1 MKNTNYS
8 AVKLKQGCARR
19 AKSGSPWVFSNE
31 IDMTSETKNIPAGTL
46 VRLYDANDA
55 FIGVGSFNPH
65 SLISFRKMASD
76 PQTQINA
83 SFFAKKF
90 RRCAQTRN
98 ALVNSPFYRL
108 VHSEGDGLPGL
119 IIDRFDDIVA
129 CQLNTAGT
137 DRLKQEIVDALDE
150 VLKPS
155 CIVLRAESS
164 ARALEGLDPL
174 YEVAKG
180 NLPDIVPVREN
191 GIYFFADLKEGQKT
205 GWFYDQRDNR
215 SFVGRLAPNKRCIDF
230 YTYAGGFALHMGIGH
245 AKEII
250 GVDRSESALALAQ
263 KAAEKNELGDKCSWI
278 KDNAFDV
285 LENMNKDKEKFGIV
299 VCDPPAFAKVKK
311 DIAAGLR
318 GYRKMARL
326 AAGLVEKDGFLALG
340 SCSHHVKPDEF
351 FTECMRGLTE
361 AGKTGRVILQ
371 AGAGPDHP
379 IHPHL
384 PETAYLKMIV
394 CQID

>member
-1 MKNTNYS
+1 MKNTNYP

-31 IDMTSETKNIPAGTL
+31 IDMTAETKNIPAGTL
-46 VRLYDANDA
+46 VRLYDANDT
-55 FIGVGSFNPH
+55 FVGVGSFNPH
-65 SLISFRKMASD
+65 CLISFRKMASD
-76 PQTQINA
+76 PQTEINA
-83 SFFAKKF
+83 AFFAKKF
-90 RRCAQTRN
+90 RRCVDLRS

-137 DRLKQEIVDALDE
+137 DALKQEIVEALDS

-180 NLPDIVPVREN
+180 ALPDIVPVREN

-205 GWFYDQRDNR
+205 GWFYDQRENR
-215 SFVGRLAPNKRCIDF
+215 SFVGRLAPEKRCIDF

-250 GVDRSESALALAQ
+250 GVDRSESALALAR
-263 KAAEKNELGDKCSWI
+263 KAAEKNELDGKCSWI

-311 DIAAGLR
+311 DVAAGLR
-318 GYRKMARL
+318 GYRKVARL
-326 AAGLVEKDGFLALG
+326 AAGLVEKNGILALG

-361 AGKTGRVILQ
+361 AGRTGRVILQ

-379 IHPHL
+379 VHPLL
-384 PETAYLKMIV
+384 PETAYLKMLV

>member
-1 MKNTNYS
+1 MKNTNYP

-46 VRLYDANDA
+46 VRLYDANDT

-90 RRCAQTRN
+90 RRCAETRN

-137 DRLKQEIVDALDE
+137 DRLKQEIVEALDE

-250 GVDRSESALALAQ
+250 GVDRSESALALAK

-326 AAGLVEKDGFLALG
+326 AAGLVEKDSFLALG

-379 IHPHL
+379 VHPHL

>member
-1 MKNTNYS
+1 MKNTNYP
-8 AVKLKQGCARR
+8 AVKLKQGCAKR
-19 AKSGSPWVFSNE
+19 AKSGSPWIFSNE
-31 IDMTSETKNIPAGTL
+31 IDMTAETKNIPAGTL
-46 VRLYDANDA
+46 IRLYDANDT

-65 SLISFRKMASD
+65 SLISFRKMSAD
-76 PQTQINA
+76 PQTEIN
-83 SFFAKKF
+83 STFFAKKI
-90 RRCAQTRN
+90 RRCVDLRN

-137 DRLKQEIVDALDE
+137 DALKQEIVDALDE
-150 VLKPS
+150 VLHPS

-164 ARALEGLDPL
+164 ARSLEGLDPL
-174 YEVAKG
+174 YEIAKG
-180 NLPDIVPVREN
+180 TLPDVVSVREN

-205 GWFYDQRDNR
+205 GWFYDQRENR

-263 KAAEKNELGDKCSWI
+263 KAAEKNDLTGKCSWI

-318 GYRKMARL
+318 GYRKVARL
-326 AAGLVEKDGFLALG
+326 AAGLVEKNGILALG
-340 SCSHHVKPDEF
+340 SCSHHVKPNEF

-379 IHPHL
+379 VHPLL
-384 PETAYLKMIV
+384 PETAYLKMLV
-394 CQID
+394 CQLD

>member
-1 MKNTNYS
+1 MKNTNYP
-8 AVKLKQGCARR
+8 AVKLKHGCAKRVK
-19 AKSGSPWVFSNE
+19 AGSPWIFSNE
-31 IDMTSETKNIPAGTL
+31 IDMTAETKNILPGTL
-46 VRLYDANDA
+46 VCLYDANES

-76 PQTQINA
+76 PQTEINA
-83 SFFAKKF
+83 AFFAKKF
-90 RRCAQTRN
+90 RTCLDLRN

-137 DRLKQEIVDALDE
+137 DALKQEIVDALDE
-150 VLKPS
+150 VLHPS

-180 NLPDIVPVREN
+180 TLPDVVSVREN

-205 GWFYDQRDNR
+205 GWFYDQRENR

-263 KAAEKNELGDKCSWI
+263 KAAEKNELTDKCSWI

-326 AAGLVEKDGFLALG
+326 AAGLVEKNGILALG
-340 SCSHHVKPDEF
+340 SCSHHVKPDAF

-361 AGKTGRVILQ
+361 AGKTGRVVLQ

>member
-1 MKNTNYS
+1 MKNTNYP
-8 AVKLKQGCARR
+8 AVKLKQGCAKRVK
-19 AKSGSPWVFSNE
+19 AGSPWVFSNE
-31 IDMTSETKNIPAGTL
+31 IDMTAETKNIPAGTL
-46 VRLYDANDA
+46 ARLYDANGT
-55 FIGVGSFNPH
+55 FIGVGSFNSH

-76 PQTQINA
+76 PQTEINA
-83 SFFAKKF
+83 AFFAKKL
-90 RRCAQTRN
+90 RRCVDLRN

-137 DRLKQEIVDALDE
+137 DALKQEIVDALDA
-150 VLKPS
+150 VLHPS

-180 NLPDIVPVREN
+180 TLPDVVSVREN

-205 GWFYDQRDNR
+205 GWFYDQRENR

-250 GVDRSESALALAQ
+250 GVDRSESALALAR
-263 KAAEKNELGDKCSWI
+263 KAAEKNELGNKCSWI

-285 LENMNKDKEKFGIV
+285 LESMNKDKEKFGIV

-318 GYRKMARL
+318 GYRKVARL
-326 AAGLVEKDGFLALG
+326 AAGLVEKDGILALG
-340 SCSHHVKPDEF
+340 SCSHHVRPDEF
-351 FTECMRGLTE
+351 FAECIRGLTE

-379 IHPHL
+379 VHPLL
-384 PETAYLKMIV
+384 PETAYLKMLV

>member
-1 MKNTNYS
+1 MKNTSYP
-8 AVKLKQGCARR
+8 AVKMKPGCSRR
-19 AKSGSPWVFSNE
+19 AKAGSPWVFSNE
-31 IDMTSETKNIPAGTL
+31 IDMSQEAKSLPDGSL
-46 VRLYDANDA
+46 VRLYDSNDS
-55 FIGVGSFNPH
+55 FLGVGTFNAH
-65 SLISFRKMASD
+65 SLISFRKIAGD
-76 PQTQINA
+76 AEAVIDT
-83 SFFAKKF
+83 SFFAKRL
-90 RRCAQTRN
+90 RRSVILRDG
-98 ALVNSPFYRL
+98 LVNSPFYRL
-108 VHSEGDGLPGL
+108 IHSEGDGLPGL

-137 DRLKQEIVDALDE
+137 NALKQEIVDAIDQ

-155 CIVLRAESS
+155 CIVLRAESA
-164 ARALEGLDPL
+164 ARSLEGLDPL
-174 YEVAKG
+174 YEIAKG
-180 NLPDIVPVREN
+180 TLPDVVPVREN

-205 GWFYDQRDNR
+205 GWFYDQRENR

-263 KAAEKNELGDKCSWI
+263 KAAGKNELADKCSWI
-278 KDNAFDV
+278 RDNAFDV

-326 AAGLVEKDGFLALG
+326 AAELVERDGILALG

-351 FTECMRGLTE
+351 FTECMRGVTE

-379 IHPHL
+379 VHPHL
-384 PETAYLKMIV
+384 PETAYLKMLV
-394 CQID
+394 CQLD

>member
-1 MKNTNYS
+1 MKKTNYP
-8 AVKLKQGCARR
+8 AVKMKQGCSKRVKA
-19 AKSGSPWVFSNE
+19 GSPWVFSNE
-31 IDMTSETKNIPAGTL
+31 IDMTSETKNLPAGTL
-46 VRLYDANDA
+46 VRLYEANDT

-65 SLISFRKMASD
+65 SLISFRKMAGD
-76 PQTQINA
+76 PQTEIDTA
-83 SFFAKKF
+83 FFAKRL
-90 RRCAQTRN
+90 RRCVTLRDS
-98 ALVNSPFYRL
+98 LVNSPFYRL

-119 IIDRFDDIVA
+119 IIDRFDDIIA

-137 DRLKQEIVDALDE
+137 DGLKQEIVDAIDE

-164 ARALEGLDPL
+164 ARDLEGLPPL

-180 NLPDIVPVREN
+180 TLPDIVSVREN

-215 SFVGRLAPNKRCIDF
+215 SFVGRLAPNRRCIDF

-263 KAAEKNELGDKCSWI
+263 KAAEKNGLSDKCTWL

-299 VCDPPAFAKVKK
+299 VCAPPAFAQVKK

-351 FTECMRGLTE
+351 FTECMRGVTE
-361 AGKTGRVILQ
+361 AGRTGRVILQ
-371 AGAGPDHP
+371 SGAGPDHP
-379 IHPHL
+379 VHPHL
-384 PETAYLKMIV
+384 PETAYLKMLV
-394 CQID
+394 CQLD

>member
-1 MKNTNYS
+1 MKNTNYP

-31 IDMTSETKNIPAGTL
+31 IDMTAETKNIPAGTL
-46 VRLYDANDA
+46 VRLYDANDT
-55 FIGVGSFNPH
+55 FVGVGSFNPH
-65 SLISFRKMASD
+65 CLISFRKMASD
-76 PQTQINA
+76 PQTEINA
-83 SFFAKKF
+83 AFFAKKF
-90 RRCAQTRN
+90 RRCVDLRS

-137 DRLKQEIVDALDE
+137 DALKQEIVEALDS

-180 NLPDIVPVREN
+180 ALPDIVPVREN

-205 GWFYDQRDNR
+205 GWFYDQRENR
-215 SFVGRLAPNKRCIDF
+215 SFVGRLAPEKRCIDF

-250 GVDRSESALALAQ
+250 GVDRSESALALAR
-263 KAAEKNELGDKCSWI
+263 KAAEKNELDGKCSWI

-311 DIAAGLR
+311 DVAAGRR
-318 GYRKMARL
+318 GYRKVARL
-326 AAGLVEKDGFLALG
+326 AAGLVEKDGILALG

-361 AGKTGRVILQ
+361 AGRTGRVILQ

-379 IHPHL
+379 VHPLL
-384 PETAYLKMIV
+384 PETAYLKMLV

>member
-1 MKNTNYS
+1 MKNTNYP

-31 IDMTSETKNIPAGTL
+31 IDMTAETKNIPAGTL
-46 VRLYDANDA
+46 VRLYDANDT
-55 FIGVGSFNPH
+55 FVGVGSFNPH
-65 SLISFRKMASD
+65 CLISFRKMASD
-76 PQTQINA
+76 PQTEINA
-83 SFFAKKF
+83 AFFAKKF
-90 RRCAQTRN
+90 RRCVDLRS

-137 DRLKQEIVDALDE
+137 DALKQEIVEALDS

-180 NLPDIVPVREN
+180 ALPDIVPVREN

-205 GWFYDQRDNR
+205 GWFYDQRENR
-215 SFVGRLAPNKRCIDF
+215 SFVGRLAPEKRCIDF

-250 GVDRSESALALAQ
+250 GVDRSESALALAR
-263 KAAEKNELGDKCSWI
+263 KAAEKNELDGKCSWI

-311 DIAAGLR
+311 DVAAGLR
-318 GYRKMARL
+318 GYRKVARL
-326 AAGLVEKDGFLALG
+326 AAGLVEKDGILALG

-361 AGKTGRVILQ
+361 AGRTGRVILQ

-379 IHPHL
+379 VHPLL
-384 PETAYLKMIV
+384 PETAYLKMLV

>member
-137 DRLKQEIVDALDE
+137 DRLKQEIVEALDE

>member
-340 SCSHHVKPDEF
+340 SCSHHVKPYEF

>member
-1 MKNTNYS
+1 MKNTNYP
-8 AVKLKQGCARR
+8 AVKLKQGCTRR

-31 IDMTSETKNIPAGTL
+31 IDMTAETKNIPAGTL
-46 VRLYDANDA
+46 VRLYDANDT
-55 FIGVGSFNPH
+55 FVGVGSFNPH
-65 SLISFRKMASD
+65 CLISFRKMASD
-76 PQTQINA
+76 PQTEINA
-83 SFFAKKF
+83 AFFAKKF
-90 RRCAQTRN
+90 RRCVDLRS

-137 DRLKQEIVDALDE
+137 DALKQEIVEALDS

-180 NLPDIVPVREN
+180 ALPDIVPVREN

-205 GWFYDQRDNR
+205 GWFYDQRENR
-215 SFVGRLAPNKRCIDF
+215 SFVGRLAPEKRCIDF

-250 GVDRSESALALAQ
+250 GVDRSESALALAR
-263 KAAEKNELGDKCSWI
+263 KAAEKNELDGKCSWI

-311 DIAAGLR
+311 DVAAGRR
-318 GYRKMARL
+318 GYRKVARL
-326 AAGLVEKDGFLALG
+326 AAGLVEKDGILALG

-361 AGKTGRVILQ
+361 AGRTGRVILQ

-379 IHPHL
+379 VHPLL
-384 PETAYLKMIV
+384 PETAYLKMLV

>member
-1 MKNTNYS
+1 MKNTNYP

-31 IDMTSETKNIPAGTL
+31 IDMTAETKNIPAGTL
-46 VRLYDANDA
+46 VRLYDANDT
-55 FIGVGSFNPH
+55 FVGVGSFNPH
-65 SLISFRKMASD
+65 CLISFRKMASD
-76 PQTQINA
+76 PQTEINA
-83 SFFAKKF
+83 AFFAKKF
-90 RRCAQTRN
+90 RRCVDLRS

-137 DRLKQEIVDALDE
+137 DALKQEIVEALDS

-180 NLPDIVPVREN
+180 ALPDIVPVREN

-205 GWFYDQRDNR
+205 GWFYDQRENR
-215 SFVGRLAPNKRCIDF
+215 SFVGRLAPEKRCIDF

-250 GVDRSESALALAQ
+250 GVDRSESALALAR
-263 KAAEKNELGDKCSWI
+263 KAAEKNELDGKCSWI

-318 GYRKMARL
+318 GYRKVARL
-326 AAGLVEKDGFLALG
+326 AAGLVEKDGILALG

-361 AGKTGRVILQ
+361 AGRTGRVILQ

-379 IHPHL
+379 VHPLL
-384 PETAYLKMIV
+384 PETAYLKMLV

>member
-1 MKNTNYS
+1 MKNTSYP
-8 AVKLKQGCARR
+8 AVKMKPGCSRR
-19 AKSGSPWVFSNE
+19 AKAGSPWVFSNE
-31 IDMTSETKNIPAGTL
+31 IEMSQETKNLPDGSL
-46 VRLYDANDA
+46 VRLYDSNDS
-55 FIGVGSFNPH
+55 FLGVGTFNAH
-65 SLISFRKMASD
+65 SLISFRKMAGD
-76 PQTQINA
+76 TETVIDT
-83 SFFAKKF
+83 SFFVKRL
-90 RRCAQTRN
+90 RRSIALRDG
-98 ALVNSPFYRL
+98 LVNSPFYRL

-137 DRLKQEIVDALDE
+137 DALKAEIVAAIDE

-155 CIVLRAESS
+155 CIVLRAESA
-164 ARALEGLDPL
+164 ARSLEGLNPL
-174 YEVAKG
+174 YEIAKG
-180 NLPDIVPVREN
+180 SVPDVVSVREN

-205 GWFYDQRDNR
+205 GWFYDQRENR
-215 SFVGRLAPNKRCIDF
+215 SFVGRLAPNKRVIDF

-263 KAAEKNELGDKCSWI
+263 KAAEKNELAEKCSWI
-278 KDNAFDV
+278 RDNAFDV

-318 GYRKMARL
+318 GYRKMAKL
-326 AAGLVEKDGFLALG
+326 AAGLVERDGILALG

-351 FTECMRGLTE
+351 FAECMRGMTE

-379 IHPHL
+379 VHPHL
-384 PETAYLKMIV
+384 PETAYLKMLV
-394 CQID
+394 CQLD

>member
-1 MKNTNYS
+1 MKNTSYP
-8 AVKLKQGCARR
+8 AVKIKPGCSRR
-19 AKSGSPWVFSNE
+19 VKAGSPWVFSNE
-31 IDMTSETKNIPAGTL
+31 IEMSQETKNLPDGSL
-46 VRLYDANDA
+46 VRLYDSNDS
-55 FIGVGSFNPH
+55 FSGVGTFNAH
-65 SLISFRKMASD
+65 SLISFRKMAND
-76 PQTQINA
+76 AETVIDA
-83 SFFAKKF
+83 SFFAKRL
-90 RRCAQTRN
+90 RRSIALRD

-137 DRLKQEIVDALDE
+137 NALKEEIVAAVDE

-155 CIVLRAESS
+155 CIVLRAESA
-164 ARALEGLDPL
+164 ARSLEGLDPL
-174 YEVAKG
+174 YEIAKG
-180 NLPDIVPVREN
+180 TLPDVVPVREN

-205 GWFYDQRDNR
+205 GWFYDQRENR
-215 SFVGRLAPNKRCIDF
+215 SFVGRLAPNRRVIDF

-245 AKEII
+245 AREII

-263 KAAEKNELGDKCSWI
+263 KAAEKNELTDKCSWI

-285 LENMNKDKEKFGIV
+285 LENMNKDREKFGIV

-318 GYRKMARL
+318 GYRKTAKL
-326 AAGLVEKDGFLALG
+326 AAGLVERDGILALG

-351 FTECMRGLTE
+351 FAECMRGMTE

-379 IHPHL
+379 VHPHL
-384 PETAYLKMIV
+384 PETAYLKMLV
-394 CQID
+394 CQLD

>member
-1 MKNTNYS
+1 MKNTNYP
-8 AVKLKQGCARR
+8 AVKLKQGCAKRVK
-19 AKSGSPWVFSNE
+19 AGSPWVFSNE
-31 IDMTSETKNIPAGTL
+31 IDMTAETKNIPAGTL
-46 VRLYDANDA
+46 ARLYDANGT

-76 PQTQINA
+76 PQTEINA
-83 SFFAKKF
+83 AFFAKKL
-90 RRCAQTRN
+90 RRCVDLRN

-137 DRLKQEIVDALDE
+137 DALKQEIVDALDA
-150 VLKPS
+150 VLHPS

-180 NLPDIVPVREN
+180 TLPDIVSVREN

-205 GWFYDQRDNR
+205 GWFYDQRENR

-250 GVDRSESALALAQ
+250 GVDRSESALALAR
-263 KAAEKNELGDKCSWI
+263 KAAEKNELGNKCSWI

-285 LENMNKDKEKFGIV
+285 LESMNKDKEKFGIV
-299 VCDPPAFAKVKK
+299 VCDPPAFAKHR
-311 DIAAGLR
+311 DALRNALR
-318 GYRKMARL
+318 GYTKLNAKAFEKIRPGGILFTFSCSQVVNKQDFRNAVFT
-326 AAGLVEKDGFLALG
+326 AAAQSGRSVRILHQLTQPGDHPVNIYHPEGEYLKGLVLYVE
-340 SCSHHVKPDEF
+340 
-351 FTECMRGLTE
+351 
-361 AGKTGRVILQ
+361 
-371 AGAGPDHP
+371 
-379 IHPHL
+379 
-384 PETAYLKMIV
+384 
-394 CQID
+394 

>member
-137 DRLKQEIVDALDE
+137 DRLKQEIVEALDE

-318 GYRKMARL
+318 GYRKMSRL
-326 AAGLVEKDGFLALG
+326 SAGLVEKDGFLALG